1 MKPST
6 LTSIIGGFGLAL
18 SATAALAHGANIEVS
33 QGQIQIQATYDGGN
47 PMANAQVLVYSPDNL
62 EEPWT
67 EATTDESGRFS
78 FEPDSAGTWEVTVR
92 QAGHGDVVT
101 IPVGESA
108 TAADSPEV
116 EAAPVQA
123 GLSPMQQW
131 VTIGSVIWGFVGTA
145 LFFSRGK
152 R

>member
-1 MKPST
+1 MQSST

-33 QGQIQIQATYDGGN
+33 QGQIQIQATYDGGD
-47 PMANAQVLVYSPDNL
+47 PMANAQVLVYSPENL

-67 EATTDESGRFS
+67 EGTTDDNGQFS
-78 FEPDSAGTWEVTVR
+78 FAPDLGQPGAWEVTVR
-92 QAGHGDVVT
+92 QAGHGDIVT

-108 TAADSPEV
+108 SAAGAGAGP
-116 EAAPVQA
+116 ALA
-123 GLSPMQQW
+123 GLSPTQQW